1 MDLQKQRRNV
11 DSGFVQSCRCMVF
24 MGVAS
29 LLKGK
34 TRGLFSVQ
42 IQASKHHVGSS
53 PLVLKDKKAASHKV
67 KGSLYSCLLIAAL
80 SVRK

>member
-1 MDLQKQRRNV
+1 MHGFHGGGFTSEGQ
-11 DSGFVQSCRCMVF
+11 DSGSV
-24 MGVAS
+24 
-29 LLKGK
+29 
-34 TRGLFSVQ
+34 FSVQ